1 MIHHK
6 LCDNRGKEKE
16 MNKIADSACLRQ
28 AKCGRQAHRQSGFTL
43 IEIVIAMFVLAVG
56 LLGAAGVA
64 TTVINGN
71 ALGNKI
77 TTATILAQD
86 KMEELK
92 GTAYSS
98 IASDSDTQESIYTR
112 TWTATSDSPAAGIKT
127 IDVAVTFSWKG
138 TTHNVTFKT
147 MVAE

>member
-6 LCDNRGKEKE
+6 LCDNWGKEEE

-28 AKCGRQAHRQSGFTL
+28 AKCGRQAHRHSGFTL
-43 IEIVIAMFVLAVG
+43 IEIMIAMFVLAVG

-71 ALGNKI
+71 ALSKKI
-77 TTATILAQD
+77 TTATTLAQD

-92 GTAYSS
+92 GTDYAS
-98 IASDSDTQESIYTR
+98 IATDSDTQESIYTR
-112 TWTATSDSPAAGIKT
+112 TWTVTSDSPAADIKT
-127 IDVAVTFSWKG
+127 IEVKVEFQWKG
-138 TTHNVTFKT
+138 TTHNVTLKT
-147 MVAE
+147 MVAQ

>member
-1 MIHHK
+1 
-6 LCDNRGKEKE
+6 

-43 IEIVIAMFVLAVG
+43 IEIMIAMFVLAVG

-71 ALGNKI
+71 ALSKKI
-77 TTATILAQD
+77 TTATTLAQD

-92 GTAYSS
+92 GTDYAS
-98 IASDSDTQESIYTR
+98 IATDSDTQESIYTR
-112 TWTATSDSPAAGIKT
+112 TWTVTSDSPVTGMKT
-127 IDVAVTFSWKG
+127 IDIVVAFSWKG
-138 TTHNVTFKT
+138 SPHNVTLQT
-147 MVAE
+147 MVTQ